1 MNVCSVTRILNEEDI
16 VEAFV
21 RHNAVHV
28 GKMLFLDNGSCDRT
42 LEILRSLQAEGF
54 AISVFQTVAAGFDEV
69 AVNTWLYGLAS
80 QLYRAD
86 WVVFLDA
93 DEFIDTENL
102 ADALTGDGVLVEHI
116 RYVQSAREDSAELIV
131 PVRQRW
137 RVPGATGVFKMF
149 LRGGLDVVVEAGNH
163 GALLNGQA
171 LALPVSLQVRLAHY
185 SRRDGWQNLQKIAT
199 GWLKVLAAGSAAIG
213 ENRSAHY
220 RSPFETLRDK
230 PHELLGNR
238 LYLDREMAEEA
249 MEECPITYR
258 GGNLCYTVPVDP
270 ALRAFRL
277 GLHYVEQL
285 AMQHGRLLDASP
297 EARRL
302 TEGFYAERKFLF

>member
-28 GKMLFLDNGSCDRT
+28 SKMLFLDNGSCDGT
-42 LEILRSLQAEGF
+42 LDILRALQAEGF
-54 AISVFQTVAAGFDEV
+54 AITVFQTVAAGFDEV

-86 WVVFLDA
+86 WVIFLDT
-93 DEFIDTENL
+93 DEFIDTEIL
-102 ADALTGDGVLVEHI
+102 ADTLTGDGILVEHI

-137 RVPGATGVFKMF
+137 RVPGHTGVFKMF
-149 LRGGLDVVVEAGNH
+149 LRGGLDVVIEAGNH
-163 GALLNGQA
+163 GAVQNGQA
-171 LALPVSLQVRLAHY
+171 LALKVTPGVRLAHY

-199 GWLKVLAAGSAAIG
+199 GWLKVLAAGAAVIG

-220 RSPFETLRDK
+220 RSPFETLREK
-230 PHELLGNR
+230 PHELLGNK
-238 LYLDREMAEEA
+238 LYLDREMPEEE
-249 MEECPITYR
+249 MEEHPLTYH
-258 GGNLCYTVPVDP
+258 GGPLRYTKSVDP

-277 GLHYVEQL
+277 GLNYAEQL
-285 AMQHGRLLDASP
+285 ATQHGRLLDGSP

-302 TEGFYAERKFLF
+302 TEGFYGERKFLF

>member
-1 MNVCSVTRILNEEDI
+1 
-16 VEAFV
+16 
-21 RHNAVHV
+21 
-28 GKMLFLDNGSCDRT
+28 
-42 LEILRSLQAEGF
+42 
-54 AISVFQTVAAGFDEV
+54 
-69 AVNTWLYGLAS
+69 
-80 QLYRAD
+80 
-86 WVVFLDA
+86 VFLDA

-102 ADALTGDGVLVEHI
+102 SAALIGDGILVEHR
-116 RYVQSAREDSAELIV
+116 RYVQSAREDGAELIV

-171 LALPVSLQVRLAHY
+171 LVLPVSLQVRLAHY

-213 ENRSAHY
+213 ETRSAHY

-230 PHELLGNR
+230 PHELLGNP
-238 LYLDREMAEEA
+238 LYLDREMPEEE
-249 MEECPITYR
+249 MEEHPITYR
-258 GGNLCYTVPVDP
+258 GGPLCYTVAVDP

-277 GLHYVEQL
+277 GLHYAEQL
-285 AMQHGRLLDASP
+285 AMQHGRLLDASA

-302 TEGFYAERKFLF
+302 TEGFYGERKFLF